1 MSGKAVP
8 GTAVK
13 KKHPGLLFPSH
24 KASLNMY
31 NCGAVNNVSA
41 CELWS
46 PSDKPFVVDL

>member
-1 MSGKAVP
+1 MSLNSLSSLTKTSGKAMP

-13 KKHPGLLFPSH
+13 KKHLGLLFPSH

-41 CELWS
+41 CEL
-46 PSDKPFVVDL
+46 

>member
-1 MSGKAVP
+1 MSLNSLSSLTTMSGKAVP

-41 CELWS
+41 CEL
-46 PSDKPFVVDL
+46 